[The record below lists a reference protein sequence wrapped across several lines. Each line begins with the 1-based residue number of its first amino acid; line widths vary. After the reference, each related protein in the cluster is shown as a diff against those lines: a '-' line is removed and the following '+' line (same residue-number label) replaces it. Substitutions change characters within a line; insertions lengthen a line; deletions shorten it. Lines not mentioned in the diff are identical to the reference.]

1 MLVYLG
7 AMILIT
13 NSFGRWVMSHF
24 KLSDDIVITLLLLMI
39 LATVIVGELFGINL
53 VVGAFIAGLG
63 LSRVVRERDPLLFK
77 RFESIGYGFLIPFLF
92 ISIGMKTDFSAF
104 LQMGNIVIVLLT
116 VAGLI
121 VSKVG
126 SGFAAMKLSG
136 YSHKA
141 SLAAGLMTVP
151 QLSATLAAA
160 AIGKDA
166 GILDDRFFNAVII
179 MSIITT
185 LPIPSLVRAVLN
197 YGRNEFVELSDFQ
210 VPNVVKDDE
219 LL

>member
-1 MLVYLG
+1 
-7 AMILIT
+7 MIL
-13 NSFGRWVMSHF
+13 V
-24 KLSDDIVITLLLLMI
+24 
-39 LATVIVGELFGINL
+39 TVIVGELFGINL

-63 LSRVVRERDPLLFK
+63 LSRVVRERDQLLFK

-104 LQMGNIVIVLLT
+104 FQMGNIVIVLLT
-116 VAGLI
+116 VVGL
-121 VSKVG
+121 VGSKVG

-166 GILDDRFFNAVII
+166 GILDDRFFNAII
-179 MSIITT
+179 ILSIITT
-185 LPIPSLVRAVLN
+185 LPIPSLVRAVLH
-197 YGRNEFVELSDFQ
+197 YGRNEFVELDDFQ